1 MVNEEEKEDEEST
14 KGGRVAGLFDEEEV
28 NGEIGLAAEL
38 CLCGLGG
45 SGKKGDKFVDAIV

>member
-1 MVNEEEKEDEEST
+1 MVNEEEKADEEST
-14 KGGRVAGLFDEEEV
+14 EGGCVAGLFDEEEV